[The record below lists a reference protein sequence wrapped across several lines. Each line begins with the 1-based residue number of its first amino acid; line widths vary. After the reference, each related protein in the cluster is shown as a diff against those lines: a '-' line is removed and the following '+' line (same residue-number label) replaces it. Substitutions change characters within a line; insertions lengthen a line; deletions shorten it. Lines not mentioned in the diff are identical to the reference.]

1 MLEQIEKYL
10 NNELSLSERQDFENQ
25 LTTDSALVKNV
36 AFYVNTRMA
45 AKELAIEKRKGEFEQ
60 LRKEIQARPI
70 RKVKPFIWVS
80 GIAASV
86 LLAIGIWWFTKP
98 SSLTSGVLADTYIQE
113 HFENLPVKMD
123 ANADSLQMGLQL
135 FNEQKLSEANAIFE
149 DILQRKT
156 KDSDALKYA
165 GIANLRLKNYDK
177 AIQYFHNLSQQTN
190 LYSNPGKFYEALAL
204 LKQSPA
210 NSPKAIDLFGEVINN
225 NLEGNEEARKFVT
238 FGIE

>member
-25 LTTDSALVKNV
+25 LTTDEALVKNV

-45 AKELAIEKRKGEFEQ
+45 AKELTIEKRKGEFEQ
-60 LRKEIQARPI
+60 MRQEIQARPI

-80 GIAASV
+80 GIAASIF
-86 LLAIGIWWFTKP
+86 LAIGIWWFSKP
-98 SSLTSGVLADTYIQE
+98 SFTSDTFADTYIQE

-123 ANADSLQMGLQL
+123 ANADSLQMGLRL
-135 FNEQKLSEANAIFE
+135 FNERKLVEANRIFE

-165 GIANLRLKNYDK
+165 GITALRLKNYDK
-177 AIQYFHNLSQQTN
+177 ASEYFHDLSLQTN

-210 NSPKAIDLFGEVINN
+210 NSPKAIDLFEEVIDN
-225 NLEGNEEARKFVT
+225 NLEGNEEARKFVK
-238 FGIE
+238 